1 MQDYT
6 IYEHPLNER
15 IRMMLKLEHLFRQS
29 AYFIEQEDVWGSR
42 TFVSSLLDILDLFSR
57 GDIRTELLKELDR
70 STENL
75 GHLMSYPN
83 VDHERLG
90 SILRAL
96 EHLIENIHSMTTA
109 PGTELKNDELLTAI
123 RQRSTIPGGTCDFD
137 LPRFNLWLHN
147 EYNQRIIDQKRWFS
161 TLDPIRQT
169 IELLLKMIRGSS
181 EFTEKQT
188 TSGNYTEQLEK
199 SLPYQMVRVRIPS
212 SENYYAEISGSKH
225 RFSIRFLKPVEN
237 GKSTALTE
245 SVPFHLS
252 LCRL

>member
-1 MQDYT
+1 
-6 IYEHPLNER
+6 
-15 IRMMLKLEHLFRQS
+15 MMLKLEHLFRQAS
-29 AYFIEQEDVWGSR
+29 YYISQDNIWDSR
-42 TFVSSLLDILDLFSR
+42 VFVASLLDILDIFSR
-57 GDIRTELLKELDR
+57 GDIRTELLKELER

-75 GHLMSYPN
+75 GQLMSYHN

-109 PGTELKNDELLTAI
+109 PGSELKNDELLSAI

-137 LPRFNLWLHN
+137 LPRFNLWLHG
-147 EYNQRIIDQKRWFS
+147 EYEMRLASQKKWYS

-181 EFTEKQT
+181 EFLEKHAEV
-188 TSGNYTEQLEK
+188 GNYTEQLDK
-199 SLPYQMVRVRIPS
+199 SLPYQMVRVRLPS
-212 SENYYAEISGSKH
+212 SVRYFAEISGSKH
-225 RFSIRFLKPVEN
+225 RFSIRFLEPKEN
-237 GKSTALTE
+237 GKSVAL
-245 SVPFHLS
+245 SHSIPFQLS

>member
-1 MQDYT
+1 
-6 IYEHPLNER
+6 

-29 AYFIEQEDVWGSR
+29 TYYIAQEDIWGSR

-57 GDIRTELLKELDR
+57 GDIRTELLKELER

-83 VDHERLG
+83 VDHDRLG

-96 EHLIENIHSMTTA
+96 EHLIDNIHSMNTA

-137 LPRFNLWLHN
+137 LPRFNLWLHSN
-147 EYNQRIIDQKRWFS
+147 FNSRQTDQKRWFS
-161 TLDPIRQT
+161 TLDPVRQT

-181 EFTEKQT
+181 EFIDKQT

-199 SLPYQMVRVRIPS
+199 SLPYQMVRVRLPS
-212 SENYYAEISGSKH
+212 SATCYAEISGSKH
-225 RFSIRFLKPVEN
+225 RFSVRFLEPTES
-237 GKSTALTE
+237 GKSIALTQ
-245 SVPFHLS
+245 STTFQLS

>member
-29 AYFIEQEDVWGSR
+29 TYFIAQEDVWGSR
-42 TFVSSLLDILDLFSR
+42 MFVSSLLNILELFSR

-75 GHLMSYPN
+75 GNLMSYPN

-96 EHLIENIHSMTTA
+96 EHLIDNIHSMTTT
-109 PGTELKNDELLTAI
+109 PGTELKNDELLTTI

-147 EYNQRIIDQKRWFS
+147 NYTKRIIDQKRWFS

-181 EFTEKQT
+181 EFLEMST

-199 SLPYQMVRVRIPS
+199 SLPYQMVRVRLPS
-212 SENYYAEISGSKH
+212 SVNYYAEISGSKH
-225 RFSIRFLKPVEN
+225 RFSIRFLEPAEN
-237 GKSTALTE
+237 GNSSALTH
-245 SVPFHLS
+245 SVTFHLS